1 MATSAPG
8 RTEIASRSA
17 GAAFKGTGTVGEQR
31 DAASRYANP
40 GWLPSLRRPG
50 AVTERSPCATPD
62 QPGYG
67 SAGKTIYTRM
77 DRSSGTRCAM
87 LKLCPVADRPAEQRA
102 CLDCGT
108 ALRRTNGGSRCG
120 ACAARAGEG
129 HAIPQAFWYAED
141 VAAALAQWDLPAVV
155 RLIHAKLGLSQVA
168 LANLTGYSQ
177 AHISRWLHRDGNPE
191 GVTAAR
197 LRQFV
202 EGLDIPWGLLGL
214 VDPAARESSAGQTG
228 GTFGNSTRVA
238 EEALDSMKRRT
249 LVVGGSLAAGVTA
262 LGSASAN
269 IWNGTLGTAHARYL
283 QQASRQLIE
292 QNFRLS
298 GDMLLG
304 QAAAQFELVYGK
316 IRSGDY
322 AATAEPSL
330 FAAAGE
336 LARCAGWIAH
346 DAGREHDARY
356 YFNEA
361 LLAARLSD
369 NRQLAFKTYYSMSV
383 QADEQ
388 GHYREAM
395 HLVHAAQRA
404 AKGWAPGRLMS
415 LLACAEARAI
425 AGLHHPEQV
434 KALLGQ
440 ARSLYHAGSGNGL
453 TEEAHAALL
462 WDIYFFYD
470 EAEILGF
477 EGICDLKLA
486 AYPAAE
492 TLLQQEIE
500 QHATERGAD
509 YQRNTTLEYGR
520 LALAQLGQANVTDAA
535 ATGQT
540 VMATLGDGV
549 VSSRTLKVVGTLAEG
564 LAAYST
570 VPAAQA
576 FLQQFRASTNGVA
589 RWQP

>member
-1 MATSAPG
+1 
-8 RTEIASRSA
+8 
-17 GAAFKGTGTVGEQR
+17 
-31 DAASRYANP
+31 
-40 GWLPSLRRPG
+40 
-50 AVTERSPCATPD
+50 
-62 QPGYG
+62 
-67 SAGKTIYTRM
+67 
-77 DRSSGTRCAM
+77 
-87 LKLCPVADRPAEQRA
+87 
-102 CLDCGT
+102 
-108 ALRRTNGGSRCG
+108 
-120 ACAARAGEG
+120 
-129 HAIPQAFWYAED
+129 

-155 RLIHAKLGLSQVA
+155 RLIHTKLGLSQLA

-177 AHISRWLHRDGNPE
+177 AHISRWLHRNGNPE

-202 EGLDIPWGLLGL
+202 EGLDIPWALLGL
-214 VDPAARESSAGQTG
+214 VAPAARESSAGASG
-228 GTFGNSTRVA
+228 GTFGNSTKVA
-238 EEALDSMKRRT
+238 EEASESMKRRT
-249 LVVGGSLAAGVTA
+249 LVVNGSLAIGMTA
-262 LGSASAN
+262 LGSASAD
-269 IWNGTLGTAHARYL
+269 IWNGKLGTAHAEYL
-283 QQASRQLIE
+283 RHTARQLIE

-298 GDMLLG
+298 GDMLFG
-304 QAAAQFELVYGK
+304 QAAAQFELVYSK

-322 AATAEPSL
+322 AATAEPAL

-346 DAGREHDARY
+346 DAGREHEARY

-388 GHYREAM
+388 GHYREAV
-395 HLVHAAQRA
+395 HLVRAARRA
-404 AKGWAPGRLMS
+404 AKGWAPGRLTS
-415 LLACAEARAI
+415 LLSCAEARAV
-425 AGLHHPEQV
+425 AGIHQPEQV

-440 ARSLYHAGSGNGL
+440 ARTLYHSGNGNGL

-477 EGICDLKLA
+477 EGICDLKLG

-492 TLLQQEIE
+492 SLLRQEIE
-500 QHATERGAD
+500 RHTSERGAD
-509 YQRNTTLEYGR
+509 YQRNTTLEYSR

-535 ATGQT
+535 ASGQT
-540 VMATLGDGV
+540 VLATLGDGV

-564 LAAYST
+564 LAAYPT
-570 VPAAQA
+570 APTAQA
-576 FLQQFRASTNGVA
+576 FLKQFRVSTSGITE
-589 RWQP
+589 W